1 MNKFT
6 YVSRAI
12 GVAVTVAMVAGC
24 GSGAATEPT
33 AAAPKSNAMDESIHN
48 ALPEK
53 IREAGVITVVASGTR
68 PPFWMTKE
76 GDDEYIGAGADL
88 MDAVGE
94 VMGVDVEI
102 VSLPDISGAF
112 AAISSGR
119 YAFGFPYADM
129 TGGPKERPGA
139 EFVDVL
145 LEVVPFLVKAGNPA
159 GVTSLDELCDVTAAA
174 SVNAATHVALQEQ
187 AKKCQA
193 EGKDLQVL
201 AVESIPDGV
210 LAIKSGRADAF
221 FTGGAPLFYAAKES
235 NGELEVVG
243 EDAGNG
249 FEGSFMGALLPE
261 GSALTKPVL
270 DAFQTLFDNGRYE
283 EIMKSW
289 GLDAQI
295 IDEPGI
301 NLYAEWLAEQS

>member
-6 YVSRAI
+6 PVARALCFALTA
-12 GVAVTVAMVAGC
+12 AVVAGC
-24 GSGAATEPT
+24 GSGAANESTKT
-33 AAAPKSNAMDESIHN
+33 DSTSKATDESIHD

-53 IREAGVITVVASGTR
+53 IREAGSITVVASGTR
-68 PPFWMTKE
+68 PPFWMTEE
-76 GDDEYIGAGADL
+76 GDEDYIGAGADL

-102 VSLPDISGAF
+102 VSMPDISGAF
-112 AAISSGR
+112 AAISSER

-129 TGGPKERPGA
+129 TGGPNERPGA

-145 LEVVPFLVKAGNPA
+145 MEVVPFLVKAGNPE
-159 GVTSLDELCDVTAAA
+159 GVTSLDELCDATAAA
-174 SVNAATHVALQEQ
+174 SVNAATHVALKEQ

-193 EGKDLQVL
+193 EGKDLKVL
-201 AVESIPDGV
+201 GVESIPDGV
-210 LAIKSGRADAF
+210 LAVKSGRADAF

-243 EDAGNG
+243 EDHGNG
-249 FEGSFMGALLPE
+249 FEGSFMGAMLPE
-261 GSALTKPVL
+261 GSDLTQPVL
-270 DAFQTLFDNGRYE
+270 DAFQTLFDNGTYE
-283 EIMKSW
+283 QIMKEW

-295 IDEPGI
+295 IDEPGL
-301 NLYAEWLAEQS
+301 NLYSEWLAEQS